1 MNLVQAADD
10 ITYVPTE
17 LLAGM
22 IDNPNSRFPSFLVL
36 SEVQRR
42 NLDKRAYDAE
52 VMAKNKPSTTVAQE
66 AVAELTGTG
75 LAGALSDQPLSSPI
89 GESPVGG
96 GVPASSG
103 LGGMQ
108 MMAGGGRTG
117 YSSRGLVEQ
126 ALGYD
131 PNLKDLRN
139 RPEFGVGLDKL
150 YTFADDPR
158 LGLKAYNRRIG
169 RFRPTGPLNYGGD
182 VLTGLQAD
190 REQKEAAIEAII
202 KRANELGVP
211 IGSVQDIYSLDPDEK
226 GQKFSTF
233 VPEGQD
239 FEGGFEPPKTELET
253 ETENL
258 VVSGGIAPN
267 IMLSD
272 QSNAEEHTVP
282 IERLTGET
290 ESQSDF
296 DTARKQAESLY
307 SGLNYPNL
315 KEIKTDTSGL
325 QGMLEGIPEFDRS
338 KYKIDFDAP
347 TAEDRAKD
355 RQIAM
360 LGGLS
365 QVLGSAKNL
374 GEFGSGVG
382 TLAKDIQGMRKE
394 ARKEDLDLAKQRVQT
409 EISIDALAKGDR
421 EEKVLLNKTILQ
433 LEQAD
438 NVAEQNRI
446 LKMYEIQSNRAGKEL
461 QATVDLL
468 KNKTQEDNITR
479 LTEQGRLELYK
490 EENDKLKDIAT
501 QMSTAMPTEKKLL
514 MDQYKEQKSYVDQ
527 IARVVR
533 KDQYPDIDFS
543 STDEKADMTADQYL
557 GIKK

>member
-139 RPEFGVGLDKL
+139 RPEFGVGLDQL
-150 YTFADDPR
+150 YKFADDPA
-158 LGLKAYNRRIG
+158 LGLAAYNRRIG

-233 VPEGQD
+233 VPEGAD
-239 FEGGFEPPKTELET
+239 YSGGFELPKTEIET
-253 ETENL
+253 NTDNL
-258 VVSGGIAPN
+258 FAGTD
-267 IMLSD
+267 LSQTPILD
-272 QSNAEEHTVP
+272 GESREEFGP
-282 IERLTGET
+282 SIERLTGET

-325 QGMLEGIPEFDRS
+325 QGMLEGMPEFDRS
-338 KYKIDFDAP
+338 KYQIDFDAP

-409 EISIDALAKGDR
+409 EIAIDSLAKGDR